1 MRIFCGFQKIEP
13 DSSILAVCVIA
24 KHNNNQNGS
33 FIELFKNIDHVKHIS
48 FYIIWKHI
56 YLDINGS
63 HSMLQ
68 YCII

>member
-1 MRIFCGFQKIEP
+1 MRIFCGFQKIGP
-13 DSSILAVCVIA
+13 DSVLLPSTIIIRTVHLSNCLKILTT
-24 KHNNNQNGS
+24 S
-33 FIELFKNIDHVKHIS
+33 KNHVNHIS
-48 FYIIWKHI
+48 FYTIFKHI